1 MDTGVA
7 DEDFANKTG
16 SGHSTLLPIRGR
28 GPTNP
33 MTASPGRPTL
43 GPLRLVVWC
52 RLHRMTTGL
61 CSDAGTYQ
69 MMLQLQCQTL
79 VSTFHVNPLV
89 CGIANKLWLRFLAS
103 TWVFASAWPDEV
115 LAQSETTEFTKD
127 LPTYLQDCRDVIFA
141 GSFDSDEMEAEFIE
155 KFWDFYQ
162 KNQEKTSGEEQA
174 ASPSDNSKA
183 QESLP
188 TAEC

>member
-115 LAQSETTEFTKD
+115 LAQSETTDQEETKK
-127 LPTYLQDCRDVIFA
+127 YEA
-141 GSFDSDEMEAEFIE
+141 GEPRNINDERMVVVLFNFL
-155 KFWDFYQ
+155 K
-162 KNQEKTSGEEQA
+162 KTIPLS
-174 ASPSDNSKA
+174 STLMVLYF
-183 QESLP
+183 SLSCYSSTDP
-188 TAEC
+188 RHRHIGMDG